1 MKILRS
7 FLHKKICLA
16 GKYGEDLGK
25 AWGRLGEDLGKT
37 WRIGRLGD
45 IGGMRRPGKKKPNH
59 WVKKCNEKWER
70 GAFATTFVK
79 FCEKMTHFY
88 DYSQ

>member
-25 AWGRLGEDLGKT
+25 AWGRLGEDLKNRKAWGYRGKA
-37 WRIGRLGD
+37 W
-45 IGGMRRPGKKKPNH
+45 GMRPSSKKKPNH
-59 WVKKCNEKWER
+59 WVKKCNEKWGR

-79 FCEKMTHFY
+79 FCEKMTQFY

>member
-1 MKILRS
+1 MFSREI
-7 FLHKKICLA
+7 
-16 GKYGEDLGK
+16 
-25 AWGRLGEDLGKT
+25 WGSLGKT

-45 IGGMRRPGKKKPNH
+45 IGYRALEKSGEGVGKAWGYRGKTWGMRRPGKKKPNH
-59 WVKKCNEKWER
+59 WVKKCDEKWGR
-70 GAFATTFVK
+70 GAFATINVK